1 MTEKYKSYFF
11 NKEVEYGREFSCY
24 SYLTKEADKD
34 IRKYMEK
41 SAAELVKEKEQN
53 ATEEDTVFKKIEKL
67 MEEWA
72 KINAEKQMI
81 EAAAEYYTVKKPKH
95 TGNVWEFEEW
105 GKSKVGRCSNAVY
118 KMFYRFDIWSEKI
131 VLRWF
136 LNLNPPLESIEIA
149 GQKKSFKTMEDME
162 KYLNG
167 RIKKYSS
174 LFKEEYPS
182 IPKKYAE
189 YFMMH
194 EKLLPGYTIEEE

>member
-1 MTEKYKSYFF
+1 MTEKYNSYIF
-11 NKEVEYGREFSCY
+11 NKKIEYGREFSCY
-24 SYLTKEADKD
+24 SYLTKEADKN

-41 SAAELVKEKEQN
+41 SAAELIKEKEQKEG
-53 ATEEDTVFKKIEKL
+53 EENSIFEKIEKL
-67 MEEWA
+67 IKEWA

-81 EAAAEYYTVKKPKH
+81 EAAAEYSTIKKVNH
-95 TGNVWEFEEW
+95 TDNVWKTNEW
-105 GKSKVGRCSNAVY
+105 NYGKIINCSNAVY
-118 KMFYRFDIWSEKI
+118 KMVCRIDKGQKI

-136 LNLNPPLESIEIA
+136 LNLNSPLESIEIA
-149 GQKKSFKTMEDME
+149 GQKKSFKTIEDMK

-174 LFKEEYPS
+174 LFKEEYPPV
-182 IPKKYAE
+182 PKKYAE